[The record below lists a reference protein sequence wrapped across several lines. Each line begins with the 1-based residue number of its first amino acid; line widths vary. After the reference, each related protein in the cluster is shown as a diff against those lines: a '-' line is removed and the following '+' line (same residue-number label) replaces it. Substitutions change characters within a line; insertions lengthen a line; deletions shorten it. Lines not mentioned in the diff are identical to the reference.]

1 MTQLLAMLV
10 TTVALQA
17 SAPPSP
23 SDLFPLKPGTS
34 WLYEKRSN
42 IAASAVGYGLEVVG
56 KADIDG
62 AVAWEV
68 TTTDADKGGRTL
80 YRADAKGVYLVA
92 IGSPPMLL
100 TPPMPLLVAP
110 VNAGTKWSWSG
121 EMPLPQGSIA
131 CKLEARVVGTE
142 RLLVLGK
149 QEECVKV
156 ETKSQLGSGRAA
168 IAVVRTSW
176 YAPAIGLVKEQTEYR
191 DGKDKLTETVVLT
204 RYSKS

>member
-1 MTQLLAMLV
+1 MNQLLSLLV
-10 TTVALQA
+10 STVAFQA

-23 SDLFPLKPGTS
+23 ADLFPLKTGTT

-42 IAASAVGYGLEVVG
+42 IGSSVVGYGLEVTG
-56 KADIDG
+56 STELDG
-62 AVAWEV
+62 EPAWEV
-68 TTTDADKGGRTL
+68 VTTDADKGGRSL

-92 IGSPPMLL
+92 VGNPPTLL
-100 TPPMPLLVAP
+100 SPPMPLLVGP
-110 VNAGTKWSWSG
+110 IKAGTKWSWSG

-131 CKLEARVVGTE
+131 CKLEARVQGTE

-149 QEECVKV
+149 QEDCVRV
-156 ETKSQLGSGRAA
+156 ETKSQLGSGKSA
-168 IAVVRTSW
+168 ITVVRTSW
-176 YAPAIGLVKEQTEYR
+176 YASGIGLVKERTEYR